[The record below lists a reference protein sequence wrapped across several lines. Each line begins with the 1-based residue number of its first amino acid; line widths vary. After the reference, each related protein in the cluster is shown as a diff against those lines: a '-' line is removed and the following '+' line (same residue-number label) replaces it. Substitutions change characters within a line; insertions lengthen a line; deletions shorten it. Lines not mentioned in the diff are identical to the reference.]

1 MSDPIDQLAF
11 LIGTW
16 RGEGKGQYPTI
27 DPFRY
32 TEEVTFTDLPRKPY
46 LVYAQ
51 KTWHPEKNFAMH
63 TESGYFRS
71 VSDGRIEIVL
81 ALPTGQVE
89 IEEGT
94 VEGTTIAV
102 RSTVVAKTTSAKEVT
117 ELARHIVVDGDVLRY
132 TMHMAAVGHPLIPHL
147 EAELRRA

>member
-1 MSDPIDQLAF
+1 MSHPIDRLAF

-27 DPFRY
+27 DPFAY
-32 TEEVTFTDLPRKPY
+32 IEEVTFADFPRKPY
-46 LVYAQ
+46 LMYSQ
-51 KTWHPEKNFAMH
+51 RTWHPEKNVPMH

-71 VSDGRIEIVL
+71 VEGGVVEIVL

-94 VEGTTIAV
+94 VNGTTIDV
-102 RSTVVAKTTSAKEVT
+102 HSTVVAKTTSAKDVT
-117 ELARHIVVDGDVLRY
+117 ALNRHIKVDGDLLRY
-132 TMHMAAVGHPLIPHL
+132 TVDMAAVGLPLTPHL
-147 EAELRRA
+147 EATLRRV